1 MKRKLKAE
9 GPGCKIKGQDNEW
22 LGWTIQGPGKTFNM
36 SMTKA
41 ITHMQPN
48 YEVPRRNLFLPVA
61 IGRWKDVRL
70 SDASCPSSVSTRDA
84 ERGCSC
90 RREGH
95 TPGQLKVTE
104 AQSPLVA
111 QMEIKYNQC
120 STLQPLLLSRQ
131 TQTQGFIRNNSQT
144 GNFPPQQI
152 HLPVPERKK
161 IVTKTN
167 TRIWA

>member
-1 MKRKLKAE
+1 MTGWAE
-9 GPGCKIKGQDNEW
+9 QFKDQ
-22 LGWTIQGPGKTFNM
+22 GKTFNM
-36 SMTKA
+36 NMTKA